1 MRLRG
6 LYLIKLVLSCL
17 LIAVFCGGVASI
29 YYYIESNQLMNK
41 ELKQRHEGMLEQV
54 RDNIDFKLE
63 NAIQSIFTL
72 KSSSELLNYS
82 RSDGEDAYVNTQVYN
97 RLRAHF
103 AVFSRLGYEIDVLRR
118 GAQTVITPENTVG
131 VDNYLAERGLDA
143 NVVLQKLSAMTISQT
158 LNVYS
163 LQSFKTESK
172 ASGDDEVNLVFML
185 KENGVV
191 NVYYFVSFKNTTLFP
206 QGGNDSYSL
215 SIGDEQL
222 VSKGPWSAADAGS
235 VSSNTYALA
244 SKRLP
249 EWKVSYLPEVPV
261 SSAEEKQLKTK
272 SVLVALI
279 TIVVGAVFAI
289 MIAYMTYRP
298 VRRTLRQVIGDSLN
312 EQSSIADSQDE
323 FGMIRNITSTIRRS
337 NQELSTELHRYR
349 EPLRGKL
356 LRDLITG
363 VLSKDDAAKQLQ
375 QMNMKHLLEV
385 PVCVALLH
393 LSDEYGGFMIDPQII
408 EGLETLIGSEIE
420 GAPGTEWVK
429 IDANRQALLLFEPD
443 DIDVPAMLQRI
454 IHEVHRA
461 YPIRLTIALGGKED
475 SVEDAVMS
483 YHSALRVMEQL
494 MPMNRKHL
502 LTEQD
507 LEKAGV
513 TGFYYPLDL
522 EKNLIN
528 AAVSGNEHE
537 VRHILQSLVSRFD
550 FDHID
555 RSSFHQFMYAMQSTV
570 YRIAQQLNSSME
582 ELFQE
587 DAPIKQL
594 EQCQSSEQLID
605 SLMLVFVQVF
615 EMAEQKSKS
624 LDHLLTDSMLQFVHT
639 QYVRDISLQDLA
651 QHVKMSPNY
660 ISFMFKAN
668 VGQNF
673 KDYLNSYR
681 VAQAKLLMEE
691 GGYTVN
697 DIAARVGCNNTNTFI
712 RIFKKEEGLSP
723 GQFIA
728 RKFRQAE

>member
-1 MRLRG
+1 MRVRG
-6 LYLIKLVLSCL
+6 LYLIKLVFSCL

-63 NAIQSIFTL
+63 NAIQSLFTL

-82 RSDGEDAYVNTQVYN
+82 RSNGEDGYVNTQVYN

-118 GAQTVITPENTVG
+118 GAQTVITPEYTVG
-131 VDNYLAERGLDA
+131 VDKYLAERGLDA
-143 NVVLQKLSAMTISQT
+143 NVVLQKLSAMTSSQT
-158 LNVYS
+158 LNVYN
-163 LQSFKTESK
+163 LQTWKTESK
-172 ASGDDEVNLVFML
+172 TSGVDEVNLVFTL

-191 NVYYFVSFKNTTLFP
+191 NVYYFISFKNSTLFP

-215 SIGDEQL
+215 SIGDEVV
-222 VSKGPWSAADAGS
+222 VSKGASAADS
-235 VSSNTYALA
+235 VSAGNGAYTLA

-249 EWKVSYLPEVPV
+249 NWIVSYLPEVPV
-261 SSAEEKQLKTK
+261 SSAEAKQLKIK

-279 TIVVGAVFAI
+279 TIVVGAVFAVA
-289 MIAYMTYRP
+289 IAYMTYRP

-312 EQSSIADSQDE
+312 EQASLAESQDE
-323 FGMIRNITSTIRRS
+323 FGMIRNITNTIRRS

-363 VLSKDDAAKQLQ
+363 VLSKDDAAKQLL
-375 QMNMKHLLEV
+375 QMNMKHLLDV

-393 LSDEYGGFMIDPQII
+393 LSDEYGGFMIDHQII
-408 EGLETLIGSEIE
+408 EGLETLIGNETE
-420 GAPGTEWVK
+420 AAPGAEWVK
-429 IDANRQALLLFEPD
+429 IDANRQALLLFDPE

-461 YPIRLTIALGGKED
+461 YPIRMTVALGNQAD

-507 LEKAGV
+507 LEKAGA

-528 AAVSGNEHE
+528 AAVSRNEHE
-537 VRHILQSLVSRFD
+537 VRHILQSLVGRFD
-550 FDHID
+550 FDHMD

-570 YRIAQQLNSSME
+570 YRIAQQLNCSME

-587 DAPIKQL
+587 ESPIKGL
-594 EQCQSSEQLID
+594 EQCRSSEQLIEA
-605 SLMLVFVQVF
+605 LMLVFVQIF
-615 EMAEQKSKS
+615 EASDRKSKS

-691 GGYTVN
+691 GGCTVN